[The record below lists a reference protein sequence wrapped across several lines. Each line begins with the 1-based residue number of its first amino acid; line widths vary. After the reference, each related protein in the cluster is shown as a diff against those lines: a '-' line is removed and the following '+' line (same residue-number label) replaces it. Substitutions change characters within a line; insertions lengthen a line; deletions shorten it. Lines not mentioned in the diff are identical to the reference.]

1 MKKVIFL
8 IACIVF
14 AITKAQAQDTIVTIP
29 QLAQVPG
36 KQIHACAN
44 KYNRVA
50 LYAPEGCTGFKF
62 KIDGEWIHE
71 VSPVYF
77 DKNVASYFGSTF
89 YGCGYSFNFGVYFD
103 EPNVPTST
111 IDTIW
116 VRAGELASL
125 SAVGSDSVNMY
136 SFHWDTGETMNT
148 IYKPRGTYVCAI
160 TDEYGCD
167 VAYRTKVVLENVEL
181 YRATVDLETN
191 LNKVTWQVMA
201 EQAEYISEVKVY
213 RDGLLVGTVPYESGY
228 YLDAI
233 GSDNAARNYRIVGV
247 TPEGEDCPI
256 ASYEKGTIHT
266 TYYEDVNH
274 NLNMTWNIPFVEE
287 GAQGTPTYFQIC
299 KYDPATG
306 DLTVVD
312 QVNATITDY
321 TCGVNQFDGGQA
333 VIAAVFSDAKGLEEL
348 AFSNLTTDILGLGEN
363 SLAVKVYPS
372 PTSGEITVECEGL
385 SHVRIV
391 NAYGQ
396 TVYNADLEGGQT
408 RIDLSQMAK
417 GIYMMHIEAAEGQTV
432 RKIVVE

>member
-1 MKKVIFL
+1 MKKVFIM
-8 IACIVF
+8 IAVLVS
-14 AITKAQAQDTIVTIP
+14 AVLAQAQNYATLYMDSIQGGEFHYCSDEVDGVIFYRGEPNCISWYFVVNDEVVQNVDSVVLDNSEWYNYVVYSGCQNLIHMRIYFDIFEGQNPFAEPIIWKHPWESVVLNAPDIYGHEVHWYNDSTGYQIEVTEPDTCSVTITH
-29 QLAQVPG
+29 
-36 KQIHACAN
+36 I
-44 KYNRVA
+44 
-50 LYAPEGCTGFKF
+50 
-62 KIDGEWIHE
+62 
-71 VSPVYF
+71 
-77 DKNVASYFGSTF
+77 
-89 YGCGYSFNFGVYFD
+89 YGCGSETFSVYVY
-103 EPNVPTST
+103 N
-111 IDTIW
+111 
-116 VRAGELASL
+116 
-125 SAVGSDSVNMY
+125 
-136 SFHWDTGETMNT
+136 
-148 IYKPRGTYVCAI
+148 
-160 TDEYGCD
+160 
-167 VAYRTKVVLENVEL
+167 NVEI

-191 LNKVTWQVMA
+191 LNKVTWQVTA

-274 NLNMTWNIPFVEE
+274 NLNMTWNVPFVEE

-312 QVNATITDY
+312 QVNATVTDY

-333 VIAAVFSDAKGLEEL
+333 VIAAVFSDAKGFEEL
-348 AFSNLTTDILGLGEN
+348 AFSNLTTYILGLGEN
-363 SLAVKVYPS
+363 SLAAKVYPN